1 VLPKILIVDDSK
13 TIRMQVRDLL
23 PKGNFDISEAEDGV
37 EGFSLISQERPNL
50 VLLDFF
56 MPQMNGWEVLQ
67 RIKTQPDLQTIPVV
81 VMTGRKE
88 EVLERVPDLFDYY
101 ACIEKPFEQRTLM
114 EAVKSALAKAKTR
127 QTGTKPAEP
136 KPVTAPPKPGPV
148 EVKTE
153 PPAAVSPDS
162 DRDLSTQVQELQ
174 TRVQILTD
182 INATM
187 QSELDLLKKQMAQL
201 VAVVRQRL
209 Q

>member
-1 VLPKILIVDDSK
+1 MLPKILIVDDSK

-23 PKGNFDISEAEDGV
+23 PKGNFDISEAGDGV
-37 EGFSLISQERPNL
+37 EGFSRISQERPNL

-88 EVLERVPDLFDYY
+88 EVLEHVPDLFDYY

-127 QTGTKPAEP
+127 QMGTRSAESKPVNSPPSPGLVAAKAEP
-136 KPVTAPPKPGPV
+136 T
-148 EVKTE
+148 
-153 PPAAVSPDS
+153 AAVAP
-162 DRDLSTQVQELQ
+162 DRDLSTQVQELE

-201 VAVVRQRL
+201 VSVVRQRL